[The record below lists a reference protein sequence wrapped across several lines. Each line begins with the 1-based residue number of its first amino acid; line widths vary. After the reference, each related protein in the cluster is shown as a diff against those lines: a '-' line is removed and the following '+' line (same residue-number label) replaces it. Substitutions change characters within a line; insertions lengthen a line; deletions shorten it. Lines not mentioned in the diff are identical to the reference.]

1 MTSVILFAHGSAV
14 EAANDQVREL
24 AWRAAGRAGLDGMAV
39 AFLERAQPALP
50 ELAESLIRSG
60 ARKLVVVPYF
70 LSTGSHLGRDLPELV
85 RRIREAHPGVAVEV
99 TPALGQH
106 PLALE
111 AVADLARQGGCS

>member
-14 EAANDQVREL
+14 EPANEQVREL
-24 AWRAAGRAGLDGMAV
+24 ASRAAGRAGLAAMPV

-50 ELAESLIRSG
+50 ELAASLIREG

-70 LSTGSHLGRDLPELV
+70 LSTGSHLGRDLPALV
-85 RRIREAHPGVAVEV
+85 RQIREAYPDVTVEV
-99 TPALGQH
+99 TRALGQH

-111 AVADLARQGGCS
+111 AIADLARQGEGG